1 MTRPTG
7 RPPRGK
13 ARPLPRGNSLYT
25 PGASQAR
32 RSLERSSARPLV
44 LLHQLPVWV
53 VPLLLAA
60 LFIAGLAVPGWIGAA
75 ALVLVA
81 AFLGWLAVVSWPRL
95 APGARLLRVAAVA
108 GVLVV
113 AGIQAVR

>member
-1 MTRPTG
+1 MTGQTG
-7 RPPRGK
+7 RPQRRK
-13 ARPLPRGNSLYT
+13 TRPLPRGTSLYT
-25 PGASQAR
+25 PEASDAR
-32 RSLERSSARPLV
+32 RTLEQSSARPLV

-53 VPLLLAA
+53 VPLVLAA
-60 LFIAGLAVPGWIGAA
+60 LFIAGLAVPGWIGGA

-95 APGARLLRVAAVA
+95 TPGARLLRVAAVA